1 VPYFPCVQTDHG
13 AHYNPNAIIIATLTF
28 ILEVY
33 FMCAAKA
40 WKETDLNTLVLLTK
54 NANIKVVQLLTTE
67 MQMLKHG
74 IERGFSLELLDH
86 QFPEKYRS
94 SFAAG

>member
-1 VPYFPCVQTDHG
+1 
-13 AHYNPNAIIIATLTF
+13 
-28 ILEVY
+28 
-33 FMCAAKA
+33 
-40 WKETDLNTLVLLTK
+40 
-54 NANIKVVQLLTTE
+54 LTTE